1 MGCVYSMQKDNLSQ
15 PLWKVILQRL
25 RALSIR
31 EPHLVY
37 HRSPS
42 IKFACAYLL
51 QSGSAHAYHEHVC
64 WLVSYMFTTHYVESV
79 QIRSYFWSKFSCI
92 RTEYGDLLTELF
104 LVRIFLYSIQIQ
116 GNSGQKWL
124 RIWTHFMQWLHMWM
138 KFTPLLWEFSQV
150 GDLTI
155 KVDITDP
162 IYWRISLWGVPITI
176 FRSGSLTLYSRCIR
190 MGAGRVVGARTKG
203 TLTLLLFKMNNAAR
217 KPNSFPNLSM
227 LLINHLVYIWSGF
240 LTLKSLRTR
249 IIIFEAQTWKKLK
262 TLKLG
267 QNVAGSL

>member
-15 PLWKVILQRL
+15 ALWKVILQRL

-37 HRSPS
+37 HRSLS

-64 WLVSYMFTTHYVESV
+64 WLISYHVYHSL
-79 QIRSYFWSKFSCI
+79 RGKCPN
-92 RTEYGDLLTELF
+92 TELF
-104 LVRIFLYSIQIQ
+104 LVQIFLYSVQIQ
-116 GNSGQKWL
+116 ENSGQKWL
-124 RIWTHFMQWLHMWM
+124 RIWTHFMQWLHMWI

-162 IYWRISLWGVPITI
+162 IYWRNQL
-176 FRSGSLTLYSRCIR
+176 
-190 MGAGRVVGARTKG
+190 VGCAHY
-203 TLTLLLFKMNNAAR
+203 N
-217 KPNSFPNLSM
+217 
-227 LLINHLVYIWSGF
+227 I
-240 LTLKSLRTR
+240 
-249 IIIFEAQTWKKLK
+249 
-262 TLKLG
+262 
-267 QNVAGSL
+267 